1 MRRVIKDD
9 EWLRLTCQF
18 LHYKQDDSESENLRG
33 LILGHYT
40 SPWFFNFYLK
50 TFDHFAAQ
58 LDGIKYL
65 RFADNIF
72 LVGKNKKKVHRALE
86 DIRQYLRKNLSLEL
100 NGSTQVY
107 RFEYVDRFGKIRGRA
122 VNALGVVI
130 HRNRVTLR
138 KSILMRIR
146 RKAIRI
152 SKKAKVTWHDGSSM
166 LSRLSWIRHT
176 DTYIY
181 YSKYVKPKINTRLLK
196 SKVRIHSKLITPL
209 CKERRR
215 IINDGLEK
223 SSKLASRKTD

>member
-18 LHYKQDDSESENLRG
+18 LHYKQNDSESEKLCG

-50 TFDHFAAQ
+50 NFDHFAAQ

-152 SKKAKVTWHDGSSM
+152 SNQ
-166 LSRLSWIRHT
+166 
-176 DTYIY
+176 YIK
-181 YSKYVKPKINTRLLK
+181 SKINTRLLK

-223 SSKLASRKTD
+223 SSKLASRKTG